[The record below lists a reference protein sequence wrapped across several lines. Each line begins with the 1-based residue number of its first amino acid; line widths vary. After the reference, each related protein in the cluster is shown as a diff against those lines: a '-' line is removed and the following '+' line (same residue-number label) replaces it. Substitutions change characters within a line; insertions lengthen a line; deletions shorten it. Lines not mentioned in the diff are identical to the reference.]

1 MRHTSVSELHPTIR
15 RAIILAAISAI
26 MVLSIGFAPIPTLF
40 YVLSAGCIALCI
52 TWATDARPVLR
63 FASNPILLAP
73 IVPVVVS
80 FLVRG
85 TALAWAAVPVL
96 AIVTAGAAWIIAVN
110 VSANMPAATTTP
122 TQAVD
127 ELPSITSTDVA
138 LPTTQEKPT
147 VADEDS
153 SATAA

>member
-1 MRHTSVSELHPTIR
+1 
-15 RAIILAAISAI
+15 
-26 MVLSIGFAPIPTLF
+26 
-40 YVLSAGCIALCI
+40 
-52 TWATDARPVLR
+52 
-63 FASNPILLAP
+63 

-147 VADEDS
+147 VADEAS
-153 SATAA
+153 SATAALLGFSYLFSIWPGGPQLQLSVPYRSDRA

>member
-1 MRHTSVSELHPTIR
+1 
-15 RAIILAAISAI
+15 
-26 MVLSIGFAPIPTLF
+26 
-40 YVLSAGCIALCI
+40 
-52 TWATDARPVLR
+52 
-63 FASNPILLAP
+63 
-73 IVPVVVS
+73 
-80 FLVRG
+80 
-85 TALAWAAVPVL
+85 
-96 AIVTAGAAWIIAVN
+96 VN

-153 SATAA
+153 SATAASLGFSYLFSIWPGGAQLQLSVPYRSDRAWRSTDFQSASTSTGRHATGRQQEYRRQRPHDSR